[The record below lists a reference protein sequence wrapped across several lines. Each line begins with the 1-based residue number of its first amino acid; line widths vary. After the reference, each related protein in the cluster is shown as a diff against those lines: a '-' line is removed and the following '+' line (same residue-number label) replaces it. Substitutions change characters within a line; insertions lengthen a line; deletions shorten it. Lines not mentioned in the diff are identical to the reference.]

1 LSGDRW
7 HVRGIALP
15 GGGEALD
22 WWIAGGRLSSQPIDG
37 AAELPGTWLAPGL
50 VDAHAHLTFET
61 RKRLGLRRGSE
72 ELVAAH
78 LTQQREAGVLA
89 VRDAGSLPGV
99 ELPRRPAAGG
109 EVIACGPFLAPAGLY
124 LAQLYE
130 PTAADDVI
138 ECARQRVQA
147 GAEWVKVIVD
157 FPAADA
163 GPLAPRLGY
172 PLDLVGA
179 IVEAVHAECGRVAA
193 HVMGPIV
200 HEVVGTA
207 VDSIEHGNW
216 ATEEAVRE
224 MAHRGTAW
232 TPTLT
237 TVLAHVG
244 PLAEHAPAA
253 RELVERQHRT
263 LPLAAELGVTLL
275 AGTDE
280 QPHGSVALEVAA
292 LAEHGVAPADAL
304 AAATTGARRFFGL
317 KCIVDGAVADLVTY
331 DSDPR
336 DDLGVLLAPAAVVCG
351 GNLVSPA

>member
-15 GGGEALD
+15 GGGEPLD

-61 RKRLGLRRGSE
+61 RERLGLRRGSE

-99 ELPRRPAAGG
+99 ELPRRPAAAG

-130 PTAADDVI
+130 PTAADEVI
-138 ECARQRVQA
+138 DCARQRVQA

-172 PLDLVGA
+172 PLDL
-179 IVEAVHAECGRVAA
+179 AA
-193 HVMGPIV
+193 PSSRPSMP
-200 HEVVGTA
+200 
-207 VDSIEHGNW
+207 S
-216 ATEEAVRE
+216 
-224 MAHRGTAW
+224 
-232 TPTLT
+232 
-237 TVLAHVG
+237 
-244 PLAEHAPAA
+244 
-253 RELVERQHRT
+253 
-263 LPLAAELGVTLL
+263 
-275 AGTDE
+275 
-280 QPHGSVALEVAA
+280 
-292 LAEHGVAPADAL
+292 
-304 AAATTGARRFFGL
+304 AAAWRRTSWGRSCTRSSARRSTRSSTATGR
-317 KCIVDGAVADLVTY
+317 
-331 DSDPR
+331 PR
-336 DDLGVLLAPAAVVCG
+336 RRCARWHIAGPRG
-351 GNLVSPA
+351 RRR

>member
-1 LSGDRW
+1 
-7 HVRGIALP
+7 
-15 GGGEALD
+15 
-22 WWIAGGRLSSQPIDG
+22 
-37 AAELPGTWLAPGL
+37 
-50 VDAHAHLTFET
+50 
-61 RKRLGLRRGSE
+61 
-72 ELVAAH
+72 
-78 LTQQREAGVLA
+78 
-89 VRDAGSLPGV
+89 
-99 ELPRRPAAGG
+99 
-109 EVIACGPFLAPAGLY
+109 
-124 LAQLYE
+124 
-130 PTAADDVI
+130 
-138 ECARQRVQA
+138 
-147 GAEWVKVIVD
+147 
-157 FPAADA
+157 
-163 GPLAPRLGY
+163 
-172 PLDLVGA
+172 
-179 IVEAVHAECGRVAA
+179 
-193 HVMGPIV
+193 MGPIV

-237 TVLAHVG
+237 TVLAHVA

-253 RELVERQHRT
+253 RELLERQHRT

-275 AGTDE
+275 ADTDE

-292 LAEHGVAPADAL
+292 LAEHGVPPADAL

-336 DDLGVLLAPAAVVCG
+336 EDLGVLLAPAAVVCG